1 MPLFEYEC
9 AQCGEVTEVLE
20 AANAEGEHVCPKCGS
35 TRMEKRFSS
44 FATGRSAGSSGGS
57 CATGTPSKG
66 T

>member
-20 AANAEGEHVCPKCGS
+20 SANAAEEHVCPKCGS
-35 TRMEKRFSS
+35 TKMEKRFSA
-44 FATGRSAGSSGGS
+44 FATGRSGGS
-57 CATGTPSKG
+57 CATGTGSGG